1 MSRLLFLSRWFPYPP
16 TNGSKLRVYNLLRI
30 LAARHEVTLITFA
43 EPEERIAL
51 DGLKTICQDIH
62 VIRRKPFVSGQLSA
76 LLAALHPR
84 PRFIVETWSDEYAS
98 QIRRELEQMHYDAVI
113 VSQFDTAAYAPCLA
127 GRPALFEEVELGL
140 MYGQYTGAEDAAH
153 RLRYGLMWTK
163 HSRYLNN
170 LLKHFAAATV
180 ASVQERELLRR
191 IAPDFDAIEIVPNCV
206 DLPDYAGMTAEP
218 EPGSLIFTGAFT
230 YHANYE
236 AASWFV
242 SEVYPHVKA
251 QHPTATLTIT
261 GDHAGL
267 PFPPAPDV
275 TLTGFVPDVRPLI
288 AGAWAA
294 IVPMRQGGGTRLKIL
309 EAMALGVP
317 VIATSKGAEGLDAEP
332 GRHLL
337 VADDPA
343 EFAEAVVQLL
353 RSPER
358 RQSLVEEAL
367 QLVAHR
373 YDWQVVASQFLAL
386 IDRVM
391 SPRGP
396 SSPLDRVDS
405 GRRTLM
411 ESRS

>member
-30 LAARHEVTLITFA
+30 LAAHHEVTLITFA
-43 EPEERIAL
+43 EPGERVAL
-51 DGLKTICQDIH
+51 DGLETICRDVH
-62 VIRRKPFVSGQLSA
+62 VIRRKPFVPGQLSA
-76 LLAALHPR
+76 RLAALNPR
-84 PRFIVETWSDEYAS
+84 PRFVVETWSDEYAS
-98 QIRRELEQMHYDAVI
+98 QIRRELEQTHYDAVI
-113 VSQFDTAAYAPCLA
+113 ASQFDTAAYASCFA
-127 GRPALFEEVELGL
+127 GHPALFEEVELGL
-140 MYGQYTGAEDAAH
+140 MHGQYTGAKDAAH

-163 HSRYLNN
+163 HSRYLNS
-170 LLKHFAAATV
+170 LLEHFAAATV
-180 ASVQERELLRR
+180 ASVQERALLRNT
-191 IAPDFDAIEIVPNCV
+191 APGFDAIEIVPNCV
-206 DLPDYAGMTAEP
+206 DLPEYAGLMVEP
-218 EPGSLIFTGAFT
+218 ELGSLIFTGAFT

-242 SEVYPHVKA
+242 NEVYPHVKVQYPA
-251 QHPTATLTIT
+251 ARLTIT

-275 TLTGFVPDVRPLI
+275 TLTGFVADVRPLI

-337 VADDPA
+337 VADEPA
-343 EFAEAVVQLL
+343 EFAETVVQLL
-353 RSPER
+353 RSPAR

-367 QLVAHR
+367 HLVARR
-373 YDWQVVASQFLAL
+373 YDWQVVAPQFLAL

-396 SSPLDRVDS
+396 SSPLDRVGS
-405 GRRTLM
+405 ERRTLTD
-411 ESRS
+411 SRS